1 MLLLRMVLWR
11 ISGQLESLTLRMIT
25 GLFPWSLGSHLG
37 RPRATLGALPSSPE
51 SPGTM
56 IHANRFPDFPSVNTK
71 SSAGLSCHCLARI
84 YGSDKGSCMR
94 LGGVRGAG
102 LATSEITQYFLL
114 LFSPYLSVQSR
125 LRVTSSGSFHD
136 AKYLLNDFFCV
147 LSSIFIKL
155 LLEKWNVCRH
165 MVKIYSFVYLF
176 IYIKQQHKRKW

>member
-1 MLLLRMVLWR
+1 M
-11 ISGQLESLTLRMIT
+11 G
-25 GLFPWSLGSHLG
+25 
-37 RPRATLGALPSSPE
+37 
-51 SPGTM
+51 
-56 IHANRFPDFPSVNTK
+56 
-71 SSAGLSCHCLARI
+71 
-84 YGSDKGSCMR
+84 

-176 IYIKQQHKRKW
+176 IHIKQQHKRRR